1 MKAFLSLALL
11 WWCISTTAVAE
22 AEGPVLKIRVLQQRV
37 CLIGKD
43 CQPVEVACGS
53 AVVVDHATGKKTGA
67 KGYALLTA
75 AHVVTIRE
83 NKAPHGKWVWYPTD
97 FWFEVLIGGEWKP
110 AKLHFTSKNADL
122 ALLTVGSPAVVE
134 MVCLGQE
141 RPKKGQPVSIT
152 GWTECTNLDSYNAK
166 VEIWDE
172 GPNCSDSFHN
182 ATGPV
187 VSGQSGGAVLDKNGD
202 LIGILTARDSTN
214 NRSGIYTHH
223 SEIVRFMKAA
233 WNPEIGAE
241 PEIDSKAP
249 SIAPEAIEPKD
260 VPKVIPAPEKP
271 PEGKPSGLGGIW
283 EGAGEEPLPEP
294 APLPKEEPKNLLP
307 LPPKLPDLP
316 EIIGGMRGK
325 APVADA
331 IVKAEPFFKL
341 GGLALTGLQLAGI
354 AVPGVGLPVAGAAS
368 VIMWLARKR
377 KAQVENGNGVPSVN
391 ITTGSRGS
399 WFGYADPREG
409 PPEPPPNP
417 PGPPDR
423 MPDWLKDWTSQITRP
438 TVPVVTNE
446 HPEPSRPG
454 GAGTAEPPRIPF
466 PRKLGPAMQS
476 LELGKLEGRIPVAD
490 QYAGMIFED
499 ELRRML
505 DAEVDE
511 GRRDVLVQLKRIM
524 DRRLAEEMPL
534 TTKVE

>member
-1 MKAFLSLALL
+1 MKQVIASIVLL
-11 WWCISTTAVAE
+11 WCISTTAVAE

-37 CLIGKD
+37 CLLGKD
-43 CQPVEVACGS
+43 CQPIEVACGS
-53 AVVVDHATGKKTGA
+53 AVVVDHAVGKKTGA

-75 AHVVTIRE
+75 AHVVASKEKFTPQGRS
-83 NKAPHGKWVWYPTD
+83 WVLYPTD
-97 FWFEVLIGGEWKP
+97 FWYEILIGGEWKP
-110 AKLHFTSKNADL
+110 AKLHYTSKNADL

-152 GWTECTNLDSYNAK
+152 GWTKRTNLDSYNAK

-214 NRSGIYTHH
+214 NRIGIYTHH

-233 WNPEIGAE
+233 WDPEIGQE

-260 VPKVIPAPEKP
+260 VPKVISAPEKP
-271 PEGKPSGLGGIW
+271 PEVKPSGLGGIW

-377 KAQVENGNGVPSVN
+377 KTQVENGNGVPAEKGYCPPPVRYPPPP
-391 ITTGSRGS
+391 IVTTG
-399 WFGYADPREG
+399 
-409 PPEPPPNP
+409 PPKE
-417 PGPPDR
+417 
-423 MPDWLKDWTSQITRP
+423 MPDWLKDWKPQVVVQPAPVT
-438 TVPVVTNE
+438 VVTNE
-446 HPEPSRPG
+446 QSEPSRPG
-454 GAGTAEPPRIPF
+454 GAGCPEPPRANLPL
-466 PRKLGPAMQS
+466 PRDLDETRQL
-476 LELGKLEGRIPVAD
+476 LELLQANGSVPALEAL
-490 QYAGMIFED
+490 AGTLYKAEID
-499 ELRRML
+499 KML
-505 DAEVDE
+505 HEGVSPEAERVLSGLVSTVLQRVNDIAPISI
-511 GRRDVLVQLKRIM
+511 RD
-524 DRRLAEEMPL
+524 
-534 TTKVE
+534 